1 MQQSGK
7 GRTPRFLRNPLCQ
20 LAPAG
25 TGTSPNPLRPGPLPF
40 RHDLRRRWQRRTNVW
55 RRRTNLTTGSERL
68 RDMPVYEE
76 YQIVINGA
84 QRRLIMRALTNAMAN
99 DRRSTGAMPLLVRR
113 KMNGCSLFGCS
124 ARSNRLCENGCPDFS
139 LLLLL
144 DADEQIFGVNEQILG
159 QDQSD

>member
-99 DRRSTGAMPLLVRR
+99 DRRSTAGGALTRPTEDEWMQLIRLFSTIKPSMR
-113 KMNGCSLFGCS
+113 K
-124 ARSNRLCENGCPDFS
+124 RLP
-139 LLLLL
+139 
-144 DADEQIFGVNEQILG
+144 
-159 QDQSD
+159 